1 MRNKY
6 VVGRWGRRWI
16 PGMLMIVA
24 MSGVATADVI
34 VLRGGGE
41 IQGKV
46 IADPKKPDVVQ
57 VLGFKGRNPLTFPKR
72 QVLQII
78 PKSSPLDVYLAR
90 RAKLAPSAQA
100 EYDLGTWCDSNQL
113 TDLAR
118 LHYEAA
124 LGYDKAFE
132 PAHKKLGHVPH
143 DGQWL
148 SRDELREV
156 QGLVKYKGKWVT
168 EEERA
173 KRDESAQ
180 VTAAQASWVRRIKL
194 LRQAMVSSTNDRRR
208 EAEAELMQIK
218 DVEAVFPLVR
228 VLGRDEAPVRRM
240 LAYIL
245 GGIDGKESAR
255 ALVNMLLAEPDN
267 DVRNTI
273 LDTLR
278 KKEEPGVGPQLIKAL
293 GSDNIKVINRAAW
306 ALGNLEVVAA
316 VPRLVSVL
324 VTSEEHI
331 VEAPSEGSGQGT
343 GAGPMLSPVIAAYN
357 GSSIGY
363 LTPPAV
369 GPGVVA
375 FGGFSVPYY
384 NPGQLVRGSS
394 FGVNLGSG
402 PDRGPQLRVVTYN
415 YQNVEV
421 LAALTKLT
429 SEDFGYDANL
439 WRRWIKNSFNP
450 NPNPVRRVPQ
460 P

>member
-1 MRNKY
+1 
-6 VVGRWGRRWI
+6 
-16 PGMLMIVA
+16 MLVIVA
-24 MSGVATADVI
+24 ASGEATADVI

-46 IADPKKPDVVQ
+46 IADPKKPDIVQ
-57 VLGFKGRNPLTFPKR
+57 VLGFKGRTPLTFPKR

-78 PKSSPLDVYLAR
+78 PRPSPLDAYLFKR
-90 RAKLAPSAQA
+90 DKLSGTAQA
-100 EYDLGTWCDSNQL
+100 EYDLGAWCDSNQL
-113 TDLAR
+113 NDLAK

-124 LGYDKAFE
+124 LGYDRAFE
-132 PAHKKLGHVPH
+132 PAHKKLGHVLH

-148 SRDELREV
+148 SRDDLRKA

-218 DVEAVFPLVR
+218 EAEAVAALVR
-228 VLGRDEAPVRRM
+228 VLGRDEAPIRRM
-240 LAYIL
+240 LAFIL

-255 ALVNMLLAEPDN
+255 ALVNMILAEPDN
-267 DVRNTI
+267 DVRSSI
-273 LDTLR
+273 LDMLK
-278 KKEEPGVGPQLIKAL
+278 KKEEPGIAPQLIKAL
-293 GSDNIKVINRAAW
+293 GSENVKVINRAAW

-324 VTSEEHI
+324 VTSEEH
-331 VEAPSEGSGQGT
+331 VVMVPSDGAGQAG
-343 GAGPMLSPVIAAYN
+343 GAGPGLSPAPIAFN

-375 FGGFSVPYY
+375 YGAFSVPYF

-394 FGVNLGSG
+394 FGVNLGGG

-421 LAALTKLT
+421 LGALTKLT
-429 SEDFGYDANL
+429 NEDFGYDANL
-439 WRRWIKNSFNP
+439 WRRWIKTSFNP